1 MNIEAI
7 TKTIKL
13 IERMPAERMYMRDFA
28 TGDTHVSATCETA
41 ACVGGWA
48 VAANPPIH
56 FYSYQQAMLE
66 SFQVTGHIA
75 GSIIYMF
82 DVSGNKKTFENLVRT
97 VVPNVNTNNSIL
109 SIFDELPA
117 EMRKRAMIIMLQEL
131 VVTGEVDWLGAVAN
145 AISEVRQ
152 ATE

>member
-1 MNIEAI
+1 
-7 TKTIKL
+7 
-13 IERMPAERMYMRDFA
+13 
-28 TGDTHVSATCETA
+28 
-41 ACVGGWA
+41 
-48 VAANPPIH
+48 
-56 FYSYQQAMLE
+56 MLE